1 MKKKHQSKKQ
11 KIGEMLVK
19 AKLITK
25 SQLEKALRN
34 QKKTRKRL
42 GEILMEMG
50 YIKSADLVRMLSQQ
64 AAVRFL
70 KLRVE
75 MLNEKLIKSFPET
88 FLYRNYV
95 IPVVETRK
103 KLTIAVGDP
112 VDHTLTAGLAKYS
125 DKGIEL
131 TGADPKQI
139 IRLLDRFFL
148 AEQTEG
154 ILKKTKRSR

>member
-1 MKKKHQSKKQ
+1 MKKKRSSKKQ
-11 KIGEMLVK
+11 KIGQLLVK

-34 QKKTRKRL
+34 QKKTKKRL

-50 YIKSADLVRMLSQQ
+50 YVQSADLVRMLSQQ

-70 KLRVE
+70 ELRVE
-75 MLNEKLIKSFPET
+75 MLDEKLITSFPES

-95 IPVVETRK
+95 IPVAATGK
-103 KLTIAVGDP
+103 KLTVVVGDP
-112 VDHTLTAGLAKYS
+112 IDHSLASDITQYS
-125 DKGIEL
+125 DKKIEL
-131 TGADPKQI
+131 SGADPKQI

-154 ILKKTKRSR
+154 ILKKAKRSR

>member
-1 MKKKHQSKKQ
+1 MKKKDRRTKQ
-11 KIGEMLVK
+11 RIGELLVK

-25 SQLEKALRN
+25 NQLQKALRN
-34 QKKTRKRL
+34 QKRTSKRL

-50 YIKSADLVRMLSQQ
+50 YIQSADLVRMLSQQ

-70 KLRVE
+70 ELRVE
-75 MLNEKLIKSFPET
+75 MLDEKLIKSFPES

-95 IPVVETRK
+95 IPVAATGK
-103 KLTIAVGDP
+103 KLTVAVGDP
-112 VDHTLTAGLAKYS
+112 IDHTLASDITQYS
-125 DKGIEL
+125 DKIIEL
-131 TGADPKQI
+131 SGADPKQI

-154 ILKKTKRSR
+154 ILKKAQRSR

>member
-1 MKKKHQSKKQ
+1 MKKKRRTKKQ

-19 AKLITK
+19 AKLIAK

-34 QKKTRKRL
+34 QKRTRKRL

-50 YIKSADLVRMLSQQ
+50 YIQSADLVRVLSQQ
-64 AAVRFL
+64 AAIRFL
-70 KLRVE
+70 ELRVV
-75 MLNEKLIKSFPET
+75 MLNEKLIKSFPES

-95 IPVVETRK
+95 IPVVETGK
-103 KLTIAVGDP
+103 KLTVAVGDP
-112 VDHTLTAGLAKYS
+112 IDHTLAAGIAEYS
-125 DKGIEL
+125 DKEIEL

-139 IRLLDRFFL
+139 IRLLDRFYL